1 MISATPA
8 TSTTME
14 ATMREDFRVS
24 YLRAQ
29 LQAAGEARR
38 DRERLQ
44 RAMWT
49 GAAIGTALSAL
60 LWIAGAI

>member
-1 MISATPA
+1 
-8 TSTTME
+8 ME
-14 ATMREDFRVS
+14 ATMREDFRVT

-29 LQAAGEARR
+29 LRAAGEARR

>member
-1 MISATPA
+1 MP
-8 TSTTME
+8 
-14 ATMREDFRVS
+14 EDFRVT

-29 LQAAGEARR
+29 LRAAGEARR

-49 GAAIGTALSAL
+49 GAAIGTALSTI